1 MKRYLPKN
9 AEDASALILT
19 LLVIVLLS
27 AIVTSFLSSTRTE
40 QTATRNYT
48 SKTQAEMLASS
59 ATQQA
64 MAKIQQGFT
73 VSGNGTTIITTQPGA
88 IRQFVFNNGTCTPAT
103 PVNLY
108 SENGSTPADMNNLQ
122 SPSSNSSST
131 SNQWTITG
139 NASEQINV
147 LTSVQTNALLT
158 QQIAAITAW
167 AFGKSGSNAA
177 RSSPTFTR
185 RTLFGDIFV

>member
-27 AIVTSFLSSTRTE
+27 TIVTSFLSSTRTE

-48 SKTQAEMLASS
+48 SKTQADMLASS

-73 VSGNGTTIITTQPGA
+73 VNGTATTIITTQPGA
-88 IRQFVFNNGTCTPAT
+88 IRQFVFTSGNITSNTTQELFSGANATTNGT
-103 PVNLY
+103 VNL
-108 SENGSTPADMNNLQ
+108 NNLQ
-122 SPSSNSSST
+122 NPASNTTLTSNST
-131 SNQWTITG
+131 NNRWTITG

-147 LTSVQTNALLT
+147 PLENITSNGTVIGR
-158 QQIAAITAW
+158 IAYYLSLIH
-167 AFGKSGSNAA
+167 
-177 RSSPTFTR
+177 
-185 RTLFGDIFV
+185 I